1 MSYGQRPVFE
11 DKRQEA
17 LEKILAC
24 KFIRTNTSKE
34 SFDADYKARRMQIFI
49 RKFKDRQLKTFNK
62 KLKELE
68 HKIEKLAGQITQ

>member
-1 MSYGQRPVFE
+1 
-11 DKRQEA
+11 
-17 LEKILAC
+17 
-24 KFIRTNTSKE
+24 
-34 SFDADYKARRMQIFI
+34 MQIFI